1 MENQWQHK
9 RPLTFHGRGPYYIE
23 TSPLIRSPLIVKI
36 WQFLAIATSV
46 IYKNFCLTVKT
57 QTTKYVSIELIKVFS
72 RFPKAAESAT
82 IKFMRILR
90 KFWVKQFMLNK
101 FL

>member
-36 WQFLAIATSV
+36 WQFLAIETSV

-57 QTTKYVSIELIKVFS
+57 QTTKYVSIDQSFQP
-72 RFPKAAESAT
+72 FPESCRECYYQVHENFEKILGKT
-82 IKFMRILR
+82 IH
-90 KFWVKQFMLNK
+90 VE
-101 FL
+101 